1 MERGDVCLTS
11 VDLPN
16 RPSGVGTAPRRKYVV
31 VLRGGPGSTGEP
43 DVPVAVASTN
53 RRPAGRAKR
62 AFEVDVGVAEGFQHE
77 TVIDC
82 RWPYTMQKSDLSNP
96 AFRLSAAKMQEVSI
110 ALVSGLQM
118 FPPSPSATALGEP
131 GVVT

>member
-1 MERGDVCLTS
+1 M
-11 VDLPN
+11 
-16 RPSGVGTAPRRKYVV
+16 
-31 VLRGGPGSTGEP
+31 
-43 DVPVAVASTN
+43 AVASTN

-82 RWPYTMQKSDLSNP
+82 RWPYTMQKSDLSTP

-118 FPPSPSATALGEP
+118 FPPSPLPLLLENP
-131 GVVT
+131 ER

>member
-43 DVPVAVASTN
+43 DAPVAVASTN

-62 AFEVDVGVAEGFQHE
+62 AFEVDVGVVNSSHRG
-77 TVIDC
+77 T
-82 RWPYTMQKSDLSNP
+82 N
-96 AFRLSAAKMQEVSI
+96 
-110 ALVSGLQM
+110 
-118 FPPSPSATALGEP
+118 
-131 GVVT
+131 